1 MRRPFTGTRTPCSGG
16 ASASSLPS
24 PLRHPQAAAV
34 RVLPRRRRWSRSRV
48 PDIAFHASAC
58 VGLRVALCAENP
70 RVDGLL
76 LYDRLRVE
84 DAAGV
89 PINDIKTYFAGKKL
103 LVLYFGGPFEIL
115 KGYSRFG
122 LTACVLR

>member
-1 MRRPFTGTRTPCSGG
+1 VVAVKG
-16 ASASSLPS
+16 AGY
-24 PLRHPQAAAV
+24 RF
-34 RVLPRRRRWSRSRV
+34 PR
-48 PDIAFHASAC
+48 
-58 VGLRVALCAENP
+58 VGLRRPAGRIVRRNP